1 MKKFSTNA
9 TMLTSGQC
17 QLFILPENMRKPEVL
32 CFYLEVR
39 GEGEWGEIIGVKL
52 VKAEA
57 AICLE

>member
-32 CFYLEVR
+32 FLFG
-39 GEGEWGEIIGVKL
+39 GEGRGGMGEIIGVKL